1 MQTPR
6 AVVLNPRHHLVRHA
20 IKKKFIVEGEGFLN
34 APKMKPCNGELKLE
48 GPVMSLWVNER
59 RVF

>member
-20 IKKKFIVEGEGFLN
+20 IKKKFIVKAEGFLN